1 MMMRGRAARIASRA
15 SECVSP
21 TAGRVVASSRAGPTW
36 PRTRTAFRSEPFVSF
51 AGGGGG
57 GAQGWRFGAWVY
69 PLPPEGPLEIFVG
82 LPAADLVETS
92 VTVDGAA
99 VRAAAAKSRVVWA

>member
-1 MMMRGRAARIASRA
+1 MAKDENGLPI
-15 SECVSP
+15 
-21 TAGRVVASSRAGPTW
+21 
-36 PRTRTAFRSEPFVSF
+36 EPFISF

-57 GAQGWRFGAWVY
+57 GSQGWRFGVWVY

-82 LPAADLVETS
+82 LPAAGLVEAS

-99 VRAAAAKSRVVWA
+99 VRAAASKSRVVWS